1 MHPITVIERSPLSLS
16 AENPSYCFELS
27 SMSRGSVC
35 VCVLAGHSP
44 LARRLTLPFAYDST
58 VFLLFFFFLPLFVF
72 LFIILSNNP
81 AFGNLK
87 ASQTLHSSYYS
98 YTLESINHLAQTK
111 KQHLPPDPRVE
122 KNTDPAFCTPTFEIM
137 AATNKM
143 ANPAVDPNQEEKL
156 YLDDVAAVKQWWSD
170 SRWRYT
176 KRPFTAEQIVAKR
189 GNLKIEYPSNTQAK
203 KLWKIL
209 EGRFKV

>member
-1 MHPITVIERSPLSLS
+1 MHKQRS
-16 AENPSYCFELS
+16 NIF
-27 SMSRGSVC
+27 
-35 VCVLAGHSP
+35 
-44 LARRLTLPFAYDST
+44 
-58 VFLLFFFFLPLFVF
+58 
-72 LFIILSNNP
+72 
-81 AFGNLK
+81 
-87 ASQTLHSSYYS
+87 
-98 YTLESINHLAQTK
+98 
-111 KQHLPPDPRVE
+111 PPDLRVE